1 MDLHLPQDEAET
13 IGGLVLNELGH
24 APEVGDQ
31 VAFGD
36 VTLRVERVDGKAV
49 SAVSLPATPD
59 QVERLREA
67 TA

>member
-1 MDLHLPQDEAET
+1 M
-13 IGGLVLNELGH
+13 LNELGH